1 MNFNV
6 YLDVSLDLLILIST
20 IKFIATNRINFT
32 SITIV
37 IHTATAT
44 IFVAPNLYKILTI
57 LVPAKQQQKF

>member
-6 YLDVSLDLLILIST
+6 YLDVSLDLLISIST
-20 IKFIATNRINFT
+20 IKFTATNTVNFT
-32 SITIV
+32 SIV

-57 LVPAKQQQKF
+57 LVPAKQQHKF